1 MEQLLSLLNNP
12 LFRKIAIIAGVLS
25 VLLLGFF
32 GWLYFHDNA
41 IRTETTAKVD
51 KIWAEKL
58 AQAQSQT
65 TIDTVWQ
72 TTPAKP
78 QKPQVRPSNVV
89 SSDEHDRI
97 LDSTRAYWEKCNAR
111 KDSIIEIYTEDR
123 DATFSDSLQDHIV
136 SYTPLG
142 TFGNPPL
149 SFRLASTI
157 KEQQVPVIHSSNITY
172 LVPEVKW
179 YETRTAFFF
188 YGIITASG
196 IYYIAK

>member
-12 LFRKIAIIAGVLS
+12 LFRKIAIIFGTVS
-25 VLLLGFF
+25 VVILGFT
-32 GWLYFHDNA
+32 GWLYFHDQA
-41 IRTETTAKVD
+41 IRTETKDRVD

-78 QKPQVRPSNVV
+78 QKPQVKPADVIPS
-89 SSDEHDRI
+89 SEHQAK
-97 LDSTRAYWEKCNAR
+97 LDSVNKYWESIDAN
-111 KDSIIEIYTEDR
+111 KDSLLRIYTEDR
-123 DATFSDSLQDHIV
+123 DQQFSDSLQDHIV
-136 SYTPLG
+136 SFTPLG

-149 SFRLASTI
+149 SFRLASTA
-157 KEQQVPVIHSSNITY
+157 KEQRVPIIHSSNITY
-172 LVPEVKW
+172 LPPEVKW